1 MLVLA
6 LVPTASAKWNE
17 MVLYSFQGGS
27 DGSTPSGAV
36 VCVTGRAIAS
46 SLRSYPINPFNSSAF
61 FAENVGGETLS
72 LETPLPPSSSLRHF
86 LQPVP

>member
-36 VCVTGRAIAS
+36 VCDGAGNRIEP
-46 SLRSYPINPFNSSAF
+46 SL
-61 FAENVGGETLS
+61 LS
-72 LETPLPPSSSLRHF
+72 D
-86 LQPVP
+86 